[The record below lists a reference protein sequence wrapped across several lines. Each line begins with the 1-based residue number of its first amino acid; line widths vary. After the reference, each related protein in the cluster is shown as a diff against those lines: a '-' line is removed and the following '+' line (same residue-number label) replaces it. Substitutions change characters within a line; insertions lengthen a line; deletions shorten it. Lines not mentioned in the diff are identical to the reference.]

1 MYVCTMCVYD
11 VYVCTMCV
19 YMYTMCVY
27 DVYVCVA
34 ISEWKYSYF
43 ALLQTYYLARSV
55 NANTLHLFL
64 FTQTWYV
71 LK

>member
-1 MYVCTMCVYD
+1 MMCVCILCVCMCVYD
-11 VYVCTMCV
+11 VYV
-19 YMYTMCVY
+19 YTMCVY

-43 ALLQTYYLARSV
+43 VLLQTYYLARSV

-71 LK
+71 LNK